1 MDSGAAGRFGARGG
15 GGAKARKRRKAL
27 IYKDFLPFRR
37 AKNAPISDTDKG
49 LFIPISYTDIVT
61 FQKN

>member
-27 IYKDFLPFRR
+27 IYKAFSPLRR
-37 AKNAPISDTDKG
+37 AKNAPISDTDIG
-49 LFIPISYTDIVT
+49 LFTPIVDTDIGT